1 MLPENSFPTTRQLI
15 QPSHVTE
22 HKMRTFVSRNILYLF
37 WYTVSECVL
46 NLLWLVELHLF
57 IMHAHIWLRCCN
69 SPTDF
74 YKGSHLFLIAKSTF
88 PYNDQVQCVAL
99 SYSTVNP
106 WHKFILDFFGCLSG
120 FTKEVDLLSDRSRP
134 DGTFCIALDLQ
145 TQGLILKLC
154 FKDLTDVMVDGSF
167 TSLLALLSSNS
178 G

>member
-57 IMHAHIWLRCCN
+57 IMHAHIWLRRCN

-74 YKGSHLFLIAKSTF
+74 YKRSHLFLIAKGTF

-106 WHKFILDFFGCLSG
+106 WRKFILDSFGCLSLVSQ
-120 FTKEVDLLSDRSRP
+120 KKLIYSQIDL
-134 DGTFCIALDLQ
+134 GQMAL
-145 TQGLILKLC
+145 
-154 FKDLTDVMVDGSF
+154 F
-167 TSLLALLSSNS
+167 ALHWIYKHRV
-178 G
+178 